1 MLLITEQMATM
12 PEGEEIVVEAPPG
25 IDKARA
31 DKVLHSLCPEYSRTR
46 LQAMFDAGLVWLD
59 DEAIGKNHKIS
70 AGAKITFTP
79 PAAAP
84 TELRGVELPLDI
96 LYEDDHLIVVNKATG
111 MVTHPGNATGDDT
124 LVHALLFHCG
134 EKLSSIGGSLR
145 PGIVHRLDKETSGVM
160 VAAKSD
166 AAYMELSRSFAER
179 KIDKEYL
186 ALVTSKPEL
195 QSGTINEPIGRHP
208 VHRVKM
214 AVNPRGR
221 PARTDWEMEEAFSHS
236 YSLLRLKI
244 HTGRTHQIRVHLAHI
259 GHPVVGDPVYGR
271 KTVKTDSIEAKRTM
285 LHARRLGFQHPVDK
299 RPIILEAD
307 LPDDFSALQ
316 AELVEK
322 FRGQPEA

>member
-1 MLLITEQMATM
+1 MLKIREQMATM

-31 DKVLHSLCPEYSRTR
+31 DKVLHSLCPEFSRTR

-84 TELRGVELPLDI
+84 SELRAVDIPLDI
-96 LYEDDHLIVVNKATG
+96 LYEDDHIIAINKPSG
-111 MVTHPGNATGDDT
+111 MVTHPGNATGEDT
-124 LVHALLFHCG
+124 LAHALLFHCG
-134 EKLSSIGGSLR
+134 EKLNGVGGSLR

-186 ALVTSKPEL
+186 ALVVGKPKL
-195 QSGTINEPIGRHP
+195 RSGTIDEPIGRHP

-221 PARTDWEMEEAFSHS
+221 AARTDWEIVEAFGESF
-236 YSLLRLKI
+236 SLLGLKI

-259 GHPVVGDPVYGR
+259 GHPVVGDPVYG
-271 KTVKTDSIEAKRTM
+271 KKAKTDSIEAKRTM
-285 LHARRLGFQHPVDK
+285 LHARRLGFQHPVEK

-307 LPDDFSALQ
+307 LPDDFLALR
-316 AELVEK
+316 AEFAEK
-322 FRGQPEA
+322 FRGQSEA